1 MRKDPSGFGS
11 RVSNL
16 ISPISYLKQMQLEIL
31 TPDKKVFE
39 GEVISVTVPGTMGS
53 FEILNNHAPI
63 ISTLEDGKLT
73 VRATASGKHDVFLIK
88 GGVVEVLN
96 NKVMVLAE
104 GITHR

>member
-1 MRKDPSGFGS
+1 M
-11 RVSNL
+11 
-16 ISPISYLKQMQLEIL
+16 ILEIL

-39 GEVISVTVPGTMGS
+39 GEVASVTVPGTMGS

-63 ISTLEDGKLT
+63 ISTLEDGKLI
-73 VRATASGKHDVFLIK
+73 VRSSANAKQEVYLIH

>member
-1 MRKDPSGFGS
+1 MT
-11 RVSNL
+11 
-16 ISPISYLKQMQLEIL
+16 LEIL
-31 TPDKKVFE
+31 TPDKKVYE
-39 GEVISVTVPGTMGS
+39 GQVTSVTVPGTMGS

-73 VRATASGKHDVFLIK
+73 VRGAKDDVFFIK
-88 GGVVEVLN
+88 GGVVEVNN

>member
-1 MRKDPSGFGS
+1 M
-11 RVSNL
+11 
-16 ISPISYLKQMQLEIL
+16 ILEIL

-39 GEVISVTVPGTMGS
+39 GEVASVTVPGTLGS

-63 ISTLEDGKLT
+63 ISTLEDGKLI
-73 VRATASGKHDVFLIK
+73 VRTGASTKQEVYLIH
-88 GGVVEVLN
+88 GGVVEVLD

>member
-1 MRKDPSGFGS
+1 M
-11 RVSNL
+11 N
-16 ISPISYLKQMQLEIL
+16 LEIL

-39 GEVISVTVPGTMGS
+39 GEVRSVTVPGTMGS

-63 ISTLEDGKLT
+63 ISTLDDGKLI
-73 VRATASGKHDVFLIK
+73 VRASGKEEVYLIK